1 MKAPEQPRPRSSRV
15 RRWLGHL
22 FREWTIESWRPIA
35 PAFARPEPLKWS
47 DAQVTLAWLGHA
59 TVLINFFGVKILT
72 DPVLFPR
79 IGIRLPGFTIGP
91 KRLTAPALEFH
102 ELPKIDLILL
112 SHAHFDHFDLRTLR
126 CFDENTS
133 VISARATSDLL
144 KRTHF
149 RDVTE
154 LDWGEGKTFKTAA
167 GEIDITAFAVKHWG
181 ARKRRDD
188 YRGYSGYLLER
199 NGRRIIFAGDT
210 AMTDSFAELRRRGAI
225 AEPGSAGQ
233 PLRFT
238 TNASST
244 EATRRGWA
252 TQPVESTGCPP
263 GAKRV
268 DVAIMSV
275 GAYNPWIRSHCTP
288 EQAIEM
294 ANAAGARFIMPVH
307 HQTFRLSFEP
317 FREPI
322 ERFEAALSKTPE
334 RIALREIG
342 ETFVLPL

>member
-1 MKAPEQPRPRSSRV
+1 MEAPEQPTLRSSRV

-22 FREWTIESWRPIA
+22 FREWTIESWRPMA
-35 PAFARPEPLKWS
+35 PVFAKPEPATWS
-47 DAQVTLAWLGHA
+47 DAQVTFAWLGHA

-72 DPVLFPR
+72 DPALFAR

-133 VISARATSDLL
+133 LISARATTDLL
-144 KRTHF
+144 RRTRF
-149 RDVTE
+149 RNISE

-167 GEIDITAFAVKHWG
+167 SEIDFRAFAVKHWG
-181 ARKRRDD
+181 ARKRHDD
-188 YRGYSGYLLER
+188 YRGYNGYLLER

-210 AMTDSFAELRRRGAI
+210 AMTDSFVELRQYGHI
-225 AEPGSAGQ
+225 
-233 PLRFT
+233 
-238 TNASST
+238 
-244 EATRRGWA
+244 
-252 TQPVESTGCPP
+252 
-263 GAKRV
+263 
-268 DVAIMSV
+268 DVAIMSI

-317 FREPI
+317 LREPI
-322 ERFEAALSKTPE
+322 ERFEAALAKTPE

-342 ETFVLPL
+342 ETFVLPV